1 MQITLYTNRCPCCEV
16 LEAALKAAS
25 LDFEAV
31 TDTGQ
36 MLSMGMTHLPMLSVD
51 GTMMNYS
58 GFDTAEPFAAMLP
71 LLDYLKLGPYDERLG
86 GLDSPATNQRFY
98 RVGQGK

>member
-25 LDFEAV
+25 LDFETV

-36 MLSMGMTHLPMLSVD
+36 MLAMGMTHLPMLCVC
-51 GTMMNYS
+51 
-58 GFDTAEPFAAMLP
+58 
-71 LLDYLKLGPYDERLG
+71 LLYT
-86 GLDSPATNQRFY
+86 SPSPRD
-98 RVGQGK
+98 RG

>member
-16 LEAALKAAS
+16 LEATLKATS

-36 MLSMGMTHLPMLSVD
+36 MLAMGIPALVPEVGQTVSVD
-51 GTMMNYS
+51 FGM
-58 GFDTAEPFAAMLP
+58 FDLDFPCPGVATVRIQWAATDTVDTDPSQWGSMTFC
-71 LLDYLKLGPYDERLG
+71 E
-86 GLDSPATNQRFY
+86 
-98 RVGQGK
+98 

>member
-31 TDTGQ
+31 TATGQ

-51 GTMMNYS
+51 GTMMNY
-58 GFDTAEPFAAMLP
+58 PAALAW
-71 LLDYLKLGPYDERLG
+71 LKERKERCE
-86 GLDSPATNQRFY
+86 DRQ
-98 RVGQGK
+98 V

>member
-31 TDTGQ
+31 IDTGQ

-51 GTMMNYS
+51 GTMMNY
-58 GFDTAEPFAAMLP
+58 PAALSW
-71 LLDYLKLGPYDERLG
+71 LKERKERCE
-86 GLDSPATNQRFY
+86 DRQ
-98 RVGQGK
+98 V

>member
-36 MLSMGMTHLPMLSVD
+36 MLSMGLTHLPMLSVD
-51 GTMMNYS
+51 GMMMNYP
-58 GFDTAEPFAAMLP
+58 AVLAW
-71 LLDYLKLGPYDERLG
+71 LKERMNTHADRQVQGSSETLG
-86 GLDSPATNQRFY
+86 
-98 RVGQGK
+98 VH